1 ARQSGQLLTPGVRVA
16 RVEAEADRLIALG
29 LLHRLPEA
37 LDPLQPP
44 GHRVG
49 SPGRVLDQHRD
60 RHLGAF
66 DALAPVVESDLRV
79 VTGEDVPA
87 VHDDPGRSDL
97 SRRGDLLLEQF
108 AARNA
113 DPVVRRRHVEDVR
126 RVDIQ
131 GDTRRLGGRLQPFGA
146 ARVVDDGL
154 LPPLR
159 VADEDLGRLR
169 AARRGLGDR
178 VAAVNVCT
186 DQWPRRHG
194 LELRCTHRHSPTTT
208 DVAPAGARW
217 RGRTGTAPLIGLATM
232 TRILSALAWPYANG
246 PR

>member
-1 ARQSGQLLTPGVRVA
+1 
-16 RVEAEADRLIALG
+16 
-29 LLHRLPEA
+29 
-37 LDPLQPP
+37 
-44 GHRVG
+44 
-49 SPGRVLDQHRD
+49 
-60 RHLGAF
+60 
-66 DALAPVVESDLRV
+66 
-79 VTGEDVPA
+79 
-87 VHDDPGRSDL
+87 
-97 SRRGDLLLEQF
+97 
-108 AARNA
+108 
-113 DPVVRRRHVEDVR
+113 
-126 RVDIQ
+126 
-131 GDTRRLGGRLQPFGA
+131 QPFGA

-246 PR
+246 PRHIGHVAGFGVPADVFSRYMRMAGHDVLMVSGTDEHGTPILVAADAAGVSAKELADTNNRLIVEDLAALG